1 MKEQDIQRKII
12 KYLESVGAYVVKV
25 VASNKSGTP
34 DILAC
39 YKGIFL
45 AIEVK
50 KPETKTNVS
59 ELQIYNINRIK
70 QCGGIAIVAWEL
82 SQVEATINEINNNL
96 MVVGGFKYVD

>member
-39 YKGIFL
+39 YRGIFL
-45 AIEVK
+45 AVEVK
-50 KPETKTNVS
+50 RPETKTNVS
-59 ELQIYNINRIK
+59 ELQEYNIKKIK
-70 QCGGIAIVAWEL
+70 EAGGVAIVSWDLDA
-82 SQVEATINEINNNL
+82 VKATIKDINL
-96 MVVGGFKYVD
+96 MLQED

>member
-39 YKGIFL
+39 YRGIFL
-45 AIEVK
+45 AVEVK
-50 KPETKTNVS
+50 RPETKTSVS
-59 ELQIYNINRIK
+59 ELQEYNIKKIK
-70 QCGGIAIVAWEL
+70 EAGGIAIVSWDLDAVKAV
-82 SQVEATINEINNNL
+82 VENINL
-96 MVVGGFKYVD
+96 ML

>member
-39 YKGIFL
+39 YRGIFL

-50 KPETKTNVS
+50 RPETKTNVS
-59 ELQIYNINRIK
+59 ELQEYNIKKIK
-70 QCGGIAIVAWEL
+70 EAGGIAIVSWDLDAVKAV
-82 SQVEATINEINNNL
+82 VENINSNL
-96 MVVGGFKYVD
+96 MVIGGLK

>member
-12 KYLESVGAYVVKV
+12 KYLEGVGAYVVKV

-39 YKGIFL
+39 YRGIFL

-50 KPETKTNVS
+50 RPETKTNVS
-59 ELQIYNINRIK
+59 ELQEYNIKKIK
-70 QCGGIAIVAWEL
+70 EAGGIAIVSWDLDAVKAV
-82 SQVEATINEINNNL
+82 VENINL
-96 MVVGGFKYVD
+96 ML

>member
-39 YKGIFL
+39 YRGIFL
-45 AIEVK
+45 AVEVK
-50 KPETKTNVS
+50 RPETKTNVS
-59 ELQIYNINRIK
+59 ELQEYNIKKIK
-70 QCGGIAIVAWEL
+70 EAGGIAIVSWDLDAVKAV
-82 SQVEATINEINNNL
+82 VEDINSNL
-96 MVVGGFKYVD
+96 MVIGGLK

>member
-39 YKGIFL
+39 YRGIFL

-50 KPETKTNVS
+50 RPETKTNVS
-59 ELQIYNINRIK
+59 ELQEYNIKKIK
-70 QCGGIAIVAWEL
+70 EAGGVAIVSWDLDAVKAV
-82 SQVEATINEINNNL
+82 VENINL
-96 MVVGGFKYVD
+96 ML

>member
-39 YKGIFL
+39 YRGIFL

-50 KPETKTNVS
+50 RPETKTNVS
-59 ELQIYNINRIK
+59 ELQEYNIKKIK
-70 QCGGIAIVAWEL
+70 EAGGVAIVSWDLDA
-82 SQVEATINEINNNL
+82 VKATIDDINL
-96 MVVGGFKYVD
+96 ML

>member
-12 KYLESVGAYVVKV
+12 KYLESVGAYVVKL

-39 YKGIFL
+39 YRGIFL

-50 KPETKTNVS
+50 RPETKTNVS
-59 ELQIYNINRIK
+59 ELQEYNIKKIK
-70 QCGGIAIVAWEL
+70 EAGGIAIVSWDLDAVKAV
-82 SQVEATINEINNNL
+82 VENINL
-96 MVVGGFKYVD
+96 ML

>member
-39 YKGIFL
+39 YHGIFL
-45 AIEVK
+45 AVEVK
-50 KPETKTNVS
+50 RPETKTNVS
-59 ELQIYNINRIK
+59 ELQEYNIKKIK
-70 QCGGIAIVAWEL
+70 EAGGVAIVSWDLDA
-82 SQVEATINEINNNL
+82 VKATIDDINSN
-96 MVVGGFKYVD
+96 VIGGLK

>member
-39 YKGIFL
+39 YRGIFL

-50 KPETKTNVS
+50 RPETKTNVS
-59 ELQIYNINRIK
+59 ELQEYNIKKIK
-70 QCGGIAIVAWEL
+70 EAGGVAIVSWDLDA
-82 SQVEATINEINNNL
+82 VKATIKDINSNL
-96 MVVGGFKYVD
+96 MVIGGLK

>member
-39 YKGIFL
+39 YRGIFL

-50 KPETKTNVS
+50 RPETKTNVS
-59 ELQIYNINRIK
+59 ELQEYNIKKIK
-70 QCGGIAIVAWEL
+70 EAGGIAIVSWDLDA
-82 SQVEATINEINNNL
+82 VKATIENINL
-96 MVVGGFKYVD
+96 ML

>member
-12 KYLESVGAYVVKV
+12 KYLESVGAYVVKI

-39 YKGIFL
+39 YRGIFL

-50 KPETKTNVS
+50 RPETKTNVS
-59 ELQIYNINRIK
+59 ELQEYNIKKIK
-70 QCGGIAIVAWEL
+70 EAGGVAIVSWDLDA
-82 SQVEATINEINNNL
+82 VKATIENINL
-96 MVVGGFKYVD
+96 ML

>member
-39 YKGIFL
+39 YRGIFL
-45 AIEVK
+45 AVEVK
-50 KPETKTNVS
+50 RPETKTNVS
-59 ELQIYNINRIK
+59 ELQEYNIKKIK
-70 QCGGIAIVAWEL
+70 EAGGVAIVSWDLDA
-82 SQVEATINEINNNL
+82 VKATIDDINL
-96 MVVGGFKYVD
+96 ML

>member
-39 YKGIFL
+39 YRGIFL

-50 KPETKTNVS
+50 RPETKTNVS
-59 ELQIYNINRIK
+59 ELQIYNIKKIK
-70 QCGGIAIVAWEL
+70 EAGGVAIVSWDL
-82 SQVEATINEINNNL
+82 DTVKATIDEINSNL
-96 MVVGGFKYVD
+96 MVIGGLK

>member
-39 YKGIFL
+39 YRGIFL

-50 KPETKTNVS
+50 RPETKTNVS
-59 ELQIYNINRIK
+59 ELQEYNIKKIK
-70 QCGGIAIVAWEL
+70 EAGGVAIVSWDLDA
-82 SQVEATINEINNNL
+82 VKATIEDIKSNL
-96 MVVGGFKYVD
+96 MVIGGLK

>member
-39 YKGIFL
+39 YRGIFL
-45 AIEVK
+45 AVEVK
-50 KPETKTNVS
+50 RPETKTNVS
-59 ELQIYNINRIK
+59 ELQEYNIKKIK
-70 QCGGIAIVAWEL
+70 EAGGVAIVSWDLDA
-82 SQVEATINEINNNL
+82 VKATIDDINL
-96 MVVGGFKYVD
+96 MLQED

>member
-39 YKGIFL
+39 YRGIFL

-50 KPETKTNVS
+50 RPETKTNVS
-59 ELQIYNINRIK
+59 ELQEYNIKKIK
-70 QCGGIAIVAWEL
+70 EAGGVAIVSWDLDAVKAV
-82 SQVEATINEINNNL
+82 VENINSNL
-96 MVVGGFKYVD
+96 MVIGGLK

>member
-39 YKGIFL
+39 YRGIFL

-50 KPETKTNVS
+50 RPETKTNVS
-59 ELQIYNINRIK
+59 ELQEYNIKKIK
-70 QCGGIAIVAWEL
+70 EAGGIAIVSWEL
-82 SQVEATINEINNNL
+82 DAVKAVVENINL
-96 MVVGGFKYVD
+96 ML

>member
-39 YKGIFL
+39 YRGIFL

-50 KPETKTNVS
+50 RPETKTNVS
-59 ELQIYNINRIK
+59 ELQEYNIKKIK
-70 QCGGIAIVAWEL
+70 EAGGIAIVSWDLDAVKAV
-82 SQVEATINEINNNL
+82 VENINYML
-96 MVVGGFKYVD
+96 

>member
-39 YKGIFL
+39 YRGIFL

-50 KPETKTNVS
+50 RPETKTNVS
-59 ELQIYNINRIK
+59 ELQEYNIKKIK
-70 QCGGIAIVAWEL
+70 EAGGVAIVSWDLDA
-82 SQVEATINEINNNL
+82 VKATIDNINSNL
-96 MVVGGFKYVD
+96 MVIGGLK

>member
-39 YKGIFL
+39 YRGIFL

-50 KPETKTNVS
+50 RPETKTNVS
-59 ELQIYNINRIK
+59 ELQEYNIKKIK
-70 QCGGIAIVAWEL
+70 EAGGVAIVSWDLDA
-82 SQVEATINEINNNL
+82 VKATIEDINL
-96 MVVGGFKYVD
+96 MLQED

>member
-39 YKGIFL
+39 YRGIFL

-50 KPETKTNVS
+50 RPETKTNVS
-59 ELQIYNINRIK
+59 ELQEYNIKKIK
-70 QCGGIAIVAWEL
+70 EAGGIAIVSWDLDAVKAV
-82 SQVEATINEINNNL
+82 VENINL
-96 MVVGGFKYVD
+96 MVIGGLK

>member
-39 YKGIFL
+39 YRGIFL
-45 AIEVK
+45 AVEVK
-50 KPETKTNVS
+50 RPETKTNVS
-59 ELQIYNINRIK
+59 ELQEYNIKKIK
-70 QCGGIAIVAWEL
+70 EAGGIAIVSWDLDA
-82 SQVEATINEINNNL
+82 VKATIDNINL
-96 MVVGGFKYVD
+96 MLQED

>member
-39 YKGIFL
+39 YRGIFL

-50 KPETKTNVS
+50 RPETKTNVS
-59 ELQIYNINRIK
+59 ELQEYNIKKIK
-70 QCGGIAIVAWEL
+70 EAGGVAIVSWDLDA
-82 SQVEATINEINNNL
+82 VKAVVDDINSNL
-96 MVVGGFKYVD
+96 MVIGGLK

>member
-39 YKGIFL
+39 YRGIFL

-50 KPETKTNVS
+50 RPETKTNVS
-59 ELQIYNINRIK
+59 ELQEYNIKKIK
-70 QCGGIAIVAWEL
+70 EAGGVAIVSWDLDA
-82 SQVEATINEINNNL
+82 VKATIEDINL
-96 MVVGGFKYVD
+96 MVIGGLK

>member
-39 YKGIFL
+39 YRGIFL

-50 KPETKTNVS
+50 RPETKTNVS
-59 ELQIYNINRIK
+59 ELQEYNIKKIK
-70 QCGGIAIVAWEL
+70 EAGGIAIVSWDLDA
-82 SQVEATINEINNNL
+82 VKATIDDINL
-96 MVVGGFKYVD
+96 ML

>member
-39 YKGIFL
+39 YRGIFL
-45 AIEVK
+45 AVEVK
-50 KPETKTNVS
+50 RPETKTNVS
-59 ELQIYNINRIK
+59 ELQEYNIKKIK
-70 QCGGIAIVAWEL
+70 EAGGIAIVSWDLDAVKAV
-82 SQVEATINEINNNL
+82 VENINSNL
-96 MVVGGFKYVD
+96 MVIGGLK

>member
-39 YKGIFL
+39 YRGIFL

-50 KPETKTNVS
+50 RPETKTNVS
-59 ELQIYNINRIK
+59 ELQEYNIKKIK
-70 QCGGIAIVAWEL
+70 EAGGVAIVSWDLDA
-82 SQVEATINEINNNL
+82 VKATIEDINSNL
-96 MVVGGFKYVD
+96 MIIGD

>member
-39 YKGIFL
+39 YRGIFL
-45 AIEVK
+45 AVEVK
-50 KPETKTNVS
+50 RPETKTNVS
-59 ELQIYNINRIK
+59 ELQEYNIKKIK
-70 QCGGIAIVAWEL
+70 EAGGVAIVSWDLDAVKAV
-82 SQVEATINEINNNL
+82 VENINL
-96 MVVGGFKYVD
+96 ML

>member
-39 YKGIFL
+39 YRGIFL
-45 AIEVK
+45 AVEVK
-50 KPETKTNVS
+50 RPETKTNVS
-59 ELQIYNINRIK
+59 ELQEYNIKKIK
-70 QCGGIAIVAWEL
+70 EAGGVAIVSWDLDAVKAV
-82 SQVEATINEINNNL
+82 VENINSNL
-96 MVVGGFKYVD
+96 MVIGGLK

>member
-39 YKGIFL
+39 YRGIFL
-45 AIEVK
+45 AVEVK
-50 KPETKTNVS
+50 RPETKTNVS
-59 ELQIYNINRIK
+59 ELQEYNIKKIK
-70 QCGGIAIVAWEL
+70 EAGGVAIVSWDLDA
-82 SQVEATINEINNNL
+82 VKATIKDINSNL
-96 MVVGGFKYVD
+96 MVIGGLK

>member
-39 YKGIFL
+39 YRGIFL
-45 AIEVK
+45 AVEVK
-50 KPETKTNVS
+50 RPETKTNVS
-59 ELQIYNINRIK
+59 ELQEYNIKKIK
-70 QCGGIAIVAWEL
+70 EAGGVAIVSWDLDA
-82 SQVEATINEINNNL
+82 VKATIENINL
-96 MVVGGFKYVD
+96 ML

>member
-39 YKGIFL
+39 YRGIFL

-50 KPETKTNVS
+50 RPETKTNVS
-59 ELQIYNINRIK
+59 ELQEYNIKKIK
-70 QCGGIAIVAWEL
+70 EAGGIAIVSWDLDAVKAV
-82 SQVEATINEINNNL
+82 VENINSNL
-96 MVVGGFKYVD
+96 MIIGGLK

>member
-39 YKGIFL
+39 YRGIFL
-45 AIEVK
+45 AVEVK
-50 KPETKTNVS
+50 RPETKTNVS
-59 ELQIYNINRIK
+59 ELQEYNIKKIK
-70 QCGGIAIVAWEL
+70 EAGGVAIVSWDLDA
-82 SQVEATINEINNNL
+82 VKATIEDINL
-96 MVVGGFKYVD
+96 ML

>member
-39 YKGIFL
+39 YRGIFL

-50 KPETKTNVS
+50 RPETKTNVS
-59 ELQIYNINRIK
+59 ELQEYNIKKIK
-70 QCGGIAIVAWEL
+70 EAGGVAIVSWDL
-82 SQVEATINEINNNL
+82 DTVKATIDDINL
-96 MVVGGFKYVD
+96 ML

>member
-39 YKGIFL
+39 YRGIFL

-50 KPETKTNVS
+50 RPETKTNVS
-59 ELQIYNINRIK
+59 ELQEYNIKKIK
-70 QCGGIAIVAWEL
+70 EAGGIAIVSWDLDA
-82 SQVEATINEINNNL
+82 VKATIEDINSNL
-96 MVVGGFKYVD
+96 MVIGGLK